1 MAVEMTLSFT
11 EPLRRTIWQKYTRK
25 AKISTYLLIP
35 YPSLRIIQM
44 IQSLR
49 GKIQL

>member
-25 AKISTYLLIP
+25 ETRGSREKSFVNERRGQ
-35 YPSLRIIQM
+35 PSHFHDEV
-44 IQSLR
+44 
-49 GKIQL
+49 K